1 MAIFT
6 FYNDID
12 DSKLSFAVI
21 VAVMD
26 GKFVFCKHKD
36 RDTYELPG
44 GHREVGESIEA
55 TAERELREE
64 TGAVEFTLRR
74 VCDYALSGNMRVGEP
89 FLDGIYG
96 ALFFAEITSKV
107 DKLQSEIEKVYLFD
121 KSPNDLTYPEITPML
136 MSLVRRSRL
145 I

>member
-6 FYNDID
+6 FYNEID

-21 VAVMD
+21 VAIMD
-26 GKFVFCKHKD
+26 GKYVFCKHKD

-44 GHREVGESIEA
+44 GHREVGESIEV

-74 VCDYALSGNMRVGEP
+74 VCDYALSGYMCVGEP
-89 FLDGIYG
+89 YLDEIYG
-96 ALFFAEITSKV
+96 TLFLVEITSKV

-121 KSPNDLTYPEITPML
+121 KPPNDLTYPEITPML
-136 MSLVRRSRL
+136 ISLVRSSGL